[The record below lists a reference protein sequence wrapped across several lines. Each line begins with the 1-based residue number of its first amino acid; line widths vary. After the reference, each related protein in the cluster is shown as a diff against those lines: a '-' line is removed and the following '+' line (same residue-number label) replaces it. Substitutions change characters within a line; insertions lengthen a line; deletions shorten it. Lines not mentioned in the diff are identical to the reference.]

1 MRSFSVN
8 LLFYFENTRVAKT
21 LSKAVEPDNKMVSR
35 DILIKTNQKCSNLK
49 VNINVAHKLET
60 LHATVDDL
68 ISCLQVAYLTLIL
81 LADYE

>member
-1 MRSFSVN
+1 MRSFSIN

-21 LSKAVEPDNKMVSR
+21 LSKAVEPDNKIVSR

-49 VNINVAHKLET
+49 VNIKIAHKLET